1 MQKTCKKILS
11 PYYARSSFHLSC
23 ISMQPLFSALDTLLD
38 LPFPAFEKKLTKF
51 EEEFRNISI
60 SDVSEEELE
69 SYFTRIQKEY
79 TKSTGD
85 GAKTRLATLGYLSH
99 FDTLVEKFFPDYVI
113 LFQETLNREDAKE
126 LA

>member
-1 MQKTCKKILS
+1 MLPTLPSIM
-11 PYYARSSFHLSC
+11 YFYATSLQRSRYATRFTISC
-23 ISMQPLFSALDTLLD
+23 LR
-38 LPFPAFEKKLTKF
+38 EKLTKF

-79 TKSTGD
+79 TKSTGE

-99 FDTLVEKFFPDYVI
+99 FDTLVEKFFPDYVT
-113 LFQETLNREDAKE
+113 LFQETLDREDAKE